1 MDMTEYWDF
10 ISFTNEMI
18 EKQNREIKRMEEGR

>member
-10 ISFTNEMI
+10 ISFTNEI
-18 EKQNREIKRMEEGR
+18 IKKQNREIKRMEEGR